1 MYRIL
6 LSIFLLLGSITA
18 GMAETRAEKLA
29 KEIYKPNSKYV
40 LVVAHRG
47 DWRNAPENS
56 LQAYRNCIDM
66 GVDMIEI
73 DIHKTQDN
81 QFIVMHDATVDRTT
95 NGKGKIADM
104 TLADIKKLYLKSG
117 HGIKT
122 RHRVPTLEE
131 VLLLAKDKI
140 LVNIDKGDNYFDE
153 IYELLLKTGTEKQV
167 VIKTYDNLATI
178 QSKSKNDIIHKS
190 IFMPIINLDK
200 QEDAEVVVDNYLHVN
215 PPAFEATFKDII
227 IHFPE
232 GRHGNPPAFEV
243 TFKTET
249 PKLFRVLNK
258 IRQSG
263 SKLWINS
270 LWSSL
275 NAGHDDD
282 LAVEEKCPDEAWG
295 WILKQGATVIQTD
308 RPMQLIQYLK
318 KKHRH

>member
-131 VLLLAKDKI
+131 VLLLAKDKL

-200 QEDAEVVVDNYLHVN
+200 QEDAEVVVDNYLHV
-215 PPAFEATFKDII
+215 
-227 IHFPE
+227 
-232 GRHGNPPAFEV
+232 NPPAFEV

>member
-215 PPAFEATFKDII
+215 PPAFE
-227 IHFPE
+227 
-232 GRHGNPPAFEV
+232 V

-295 WILKQGATVIQTD
+295 WILKQGATIIQTD

>member
-117 HGIKT
+117 HGVKT

-215 PPAFEATFKDII
+215 PPAFE
-227 IHFPE
+227 
-232 GRHGNPPAFEV
+232 V

>member
-215 PPAFEATFKDII
+215 PPAFE
-227 IHFPE
+227 
-232 GRHGNPPAFEV
+232 V

-258 IRQSG
+258 IKQSG
-263 SKLWINS
+263 SK
-270 LWSSL
+270 
-275 NAGHDDD
+275 
-282 LAVEEKCPDEAWG
+282 
-295 WILKQGATVIQTD
+295 
-308 RPMQLIQYLK
+308 
-318 KKHRH
+318 

>member
-47 DWRNAPENS
+47 DWRNAQENS

-215 PPAFEATFKDII
+215 PPAFE
-227 IHFPE
+227 
-232 GRHGNPPAFEV
+232 V

>member
-29 KEIYKPNSKYV
+29 KEIYKPNSKSV

-215 PPAFEATFKDII
+215 PPAFE
-227 IHFPE
+227 
-232 GRHGNPPAFEV
+232 V

-295 WILKQGATVIQTD
+295 WILQQGATVIQTD

>member
-81 QFIVMHDATVDRTT
+81 QFIVMHDATADRTT

-215 PPAFEATFKDII
+215 PPAFE
-227 IHFPE
+227 
-232 GRHGNPPAFEV
+232 V

>member
-56 LQAYRNCIDM
+56 LQAYQNCIDM

-200 QEDAEVVVDNYLHVN
+200 QEDAEVVVGNYLHV
-215 PPAFEATFKDII
+215 
-227 IHFPE
+227 
-232 GRHGNPPAFEV
+232 NPPAFEV

-295 WILKQGATVIQTD
+295 WILQQGATVIQTD

>member
-117 HGIKT
+117 HDIKT

-215 PPAFEATFKDII
+215 PPAFE
-227 IHFPE
+227 
-232 GRHGNPPAFEV
+232 V

>member
-56 LQAYRNCIDM
+56 LQAYQNCIDM

-215 PPAFEATFKDII
+215 PPAFE
-227 IHFPE
+227 
-232 GRHGNPPAFEV
+232 V

>member
-117 HGIKT
+117 HGVKT

-215 PPAFEATFKDII
+215 PPAFE
-227 IHFPE
+227 
-232 GRHGNPPAFEV
+232 V

-308 RPMQLIQYLK
+308 RPMHLIQYLK

>member
-140 LVNIDKGDNYFDE
+140 LVNLDKGDNYFDE

-200 QEDAEVVVDNYLHVN
+200 QEDAEVVVDNYLHV
-215 PPAFEATFKDII
+215 
-227 IHFPE
+227 
-232 GRHGNPPAFEV
+232 NPPAFEV

>member
-215 PPAFEATFKDII
+215 PPAFE
-227 IHFPE
+227 
-232 GRHGNPPAFEV
+232 V

-263 SKLWINS
+263 SHLWINS

-295 WILKQGATVIQTD
+295 WILQQGATVIQTD

>member
-1 MYRIL
+1 
-6 LSIFLLLGSITA
+6 
-18 GMAETRAEKLA
+18 MAETRAEKLA

-215 PPAFEATFKDII
+215 PPAFE
-227 IHFPE
+227 
-232 GRHGNPPAFEV
+232 V

>member
-117 HGIKT
+117 HGVKT

-215 PPAFEATFKDII
+215 PPAFE
-227 IHFPE
+227 
-232 GRHGNPPAFEV
+232 V

-282 LAVEEKCPDEAWG
+282 LAVEEQCPDEAWG

>member
-6 LSIFLLLGSITA
+6 LAVFLLLGSITA

-215 PPAFEATFKDII
+215 PPAFE
-227 IHFPE
+227 
-232 GRHGNPPAFEV
+232 V

-258 IRQSG
+258 IKQSG

>member
-29 KEIYKPNSKYV
+29 KEIYQPNSKYV

-215 PPAFEATFKDII
+215 PPAFE
-227 IHFPE
+227 
-232 GRHGNPPAFEV
+232 V

>member
-104 TLADIKKLYLKSG
+104 TLADIKNRYLKSG

-215 PPAFEATFKDII
+215 PPAFE
-227 IHFPE
+227 
-232 GRHGNPPAFEV
+232 V

>member
-153 IYELLLKTGTEKQV
+153 IYDLLLKTGTEKQV

-215 PPAFEATFKDII
+215 PPAFE
-227 IHFPE
+227 
-232 GRHGNPPAFEV
+232 V

-258 IRQSG
+258 IKQSG

-295 WILKQGATVIQTD
+295 WILQQGATVIQTD

>member
-200 QEDAEVVVDNYLHVN
+200 QENAEVVVDNYLHV
-215 PPAFEATFKDII
+215 
-227 IHFPE
+227 
-232 GRHGNPPAFEV
+232 NPPAFEV

-258 IRQSG
+258 IKQSG

>member
-117 HGIKT
+117 HGVKT

-153 IYELLLKTGTEKQV
+153 IYDLLLKTGTEKQV

-215 PPAFEATFKDII
+215 PPAFE
-227 IHFPE
+227 
-232 GRHGNPPAFEV
+232 V

-295 WILKQGATVIQTD
+295 WILQQGATVIQTD

>member
-1 MYRIL
+1 
-6 LSIFLLLGSITA
+6 
-18 GMAETRAEKLA
+18 
-29 KEIYKPNSKYV
+29 
-40 LVVAHRG
+40 
-47 DWRNAPENS
+47 
-56 LQAYRNCIDM
+56 
-66 GVDMIEI
+66 
-73 DIHKTQDN
+73 
-81 QFIVMHDATVDRTT
+81 MHDATVDRTT

-122 RHRVPTLEE
+122 RHRVPTLED

-215 PPAFEATFKDII
+215 PPAFE
-227 IHFPE
+227 
-232 GRHGNPPAFEV
+232 V

>member
-117 HGIKT
+117 HGVKT

-215 PPAFEATFKDII
+215 PPAFE
-227 IHFPE
+227 
-232 GRHGNPPAFEV
+232 V

-275 NAGHDDD
+275 NAVHDDD

>member
-104 TLADIKKLYLKSG
+104 TLADIKTLYLKSG

-215 PPAFEATFKDII
+215 PPAFE
-227 IHFPE
+227 
-232 GRHGNPPAFEV
+232 V

>member
-215 PPAFEATFKDII
+215 PPAL
-227 IHFPE
+227 
-232 GRHGNPPAFEV
+232 EV

>member
-47 DWRNAPENS
+47 YWRNAPENS

-215 PPAFEATFKDII
+215 PPAFE
-227 IHFPE
+227 
-232 GRHGNPPAFEV
+232 V

>member
-215 PPAFEATFKDII
+215 PPAFE
-227 IHFPE
+227 
-232 GRHGNPPAFEV
+232 V

-258 IRQSG
+258 IRHSG

-295 WILKQGATVIQTD
+295 WILQQGATVIQTD

>member
-56 LQAYRNCIDM
+56 LQAYQNCIDM

-215 PPAFEATFKDII
+215 PPAFE
-227 IHFPE
+227 
-232 GRHGNPPAFEV
+232 V

-258 IRQSG
+258 IKQSG

-295 WILKQGATVIQTD
+295 WILQQGATVIQTD

>member
-73 DIHKTQDN
+73 DIHKTKDN

-215 PPAFEATFKDII
+215 PPAFE
-227 IHFPE
+227 
-232 GRHGNPPAFEV
+232 V

-258 IRQSG
+258 IKQSG

>member
-104 TLADIKKLYLKSG
+104 TLADIKQLYLKSG
-117 HGIKT
+117 QGTTT

-215 PPAFEATFKDII
+215 PPAFE
-227 IHFPE
+227 
-232 GRHGNPPAFEV
+232 V

>member
-95 NGKGKIADM
+95 NRKGKIADM

-215 PPAFEATFKDII
+215 PPAFE
-227 IHFPE
+227 
-232 GRHGNPPAFEV
+232 V

>member
-73 DIHKTQDN
+73 DIHKTKDN

-117 HGIKT
+117 HGVKT

-215 PPAFEATFKDII
+215 PPAFE
-227 IHFPE
+227 
-232 GRHGNPPAFEV
+232 V

>member
-153 IYELLLKTGTEKQV
+153 IYDLLLKTGTEKQV

-200 QEDAEVVVDNYLHVN
+200 QEDAEVVVDNYLHV
-215 PPAFEATFKDII
+215 
-227 IHFPE
+227 
-232 GRHGNPPAFEV
+232 NPPAFEV

>member
-215 PPAFEATFKDII
+215 PPAFE
-227 IHFPE
+227 
-232 GRHGNPPAFEV
+232 V

-258 IRQSG
+258 IKQSG